1 MSSDEATGREA
12 AESGGDASTRGR
24 DTGRPN
30 PEEGSA
36 ARGPSSAGREAG
48 SAENGARS
56 DEGGAGS
63 AERGAAATDA
73 TDGAT
78 AATDGAD
85 AAEPQADGASTGE
98 TIGGTRGRK
107 GLGTFT
113 GVYRPTVMTI
123 LGLMMYVREGWM
135 VGEAGLL
142 GGILIILATF
152 LITGTAALSLSSIT
166 TNIHIGAGGV
176 FSIIS
181 KSLGLETG
189 GSIGVP
195 LYIGQALSGA
205 LYIYGFTEGWLYI
218 FPNHSP
224 WIVAYA
230 VFAAAFTVALI
241 SSNFAFRLQG
251 IVMFVILISM
261 ASIVLG
267 LPAAEGPERPQLWGR
282 FEDVSFWVLFAIFFP
297 AGTGVKVGASM
308 SGVLADPRKSI
319 PRGTLAAVGTALAV
333 YLGMAVWYS
342 LVATPEE
349 LIANR
354 LIVIEKAAVGELVLA
369 GLLASTFTATIS
381 TIVAA
386 PRVLQALADQ
396 KIVPKGDWLARLR
409 PNGEPRNAVIVTG
422 GLVAATLLLGSL
434 DAVAVLITMFFL
446 LIYLMIDVVVTI
458 EQGLGLIS
466 FRPTFSIPY
475 WVPILG
481 LASCTIALFIISPVF
496 ALVALTIIVSI
507 YIYLVNRQLTTP
519 WETVRSSIF
528 VSLADWATKKF
539 ARQANEA
546 NERSWKPDL
555 LVPVVSRTQLDG
567 IFRFLRL
574 LAEPKGSI
582 KIVGVATTPDGDDAD
597 EAIHRAGLHRLNDVT
612 RIFQDEELFAT
623 SAVIEAPT
631 LLQGVRVSASLMQ
644 GSAFRPNVLFGLPR
658 ALDDETLQ
666 GFVDIGR
673 RHHLGVALLFEHPE
687 ASLGEER
694 RINVWITD
702 QSPDWKL
709 GMRLPNLDLSLL
721 LALQIHG
728 KWQGTLRLLTVV
740 RDETNAGDAR
750 RFHEKLI
757 EDARLPPSTRSVVM
771 HGTLREKLAAA
782 PDADL
787 SVFGLAVDVE
797 REFLEFLVRE
807 SAGSCLFVRDSGR
820 ESALA

>member
-1 MSSDEATGREA
+1 MAAGGEA
-12 AESGGDASTRGR
+12 AAEGETAAGAAGETR
-24 DTGRPN
+24 DP
-30 PEEGSA
+30 SA
-36 ARGPSSAGREAG
+36 AEYAPPGVEDPAG
-48 SAENGARS
+48 
-56 DEGGAGS
+56 
-63 AERGAAATDA
+63 
-73 TDGAT
+73 DGAVGVE
-78 AATDGAD
+78 ASERD
-85 AAEPQADGASTGE
+85 EEGASTGE
-98 TIGGTRGRK
+98 TIGGARGKRE
-107 GLGTFT
+107 LGTFR

-123 LGLMMYVREGWM
+123 LGLMIYVREGWM
-135 VGEAGLL
+135 IGEAGLL
-142 GGILIILATF
+142 GGILIILCTF

-176 FSIIS
+176 FSIIA

-195 LYIGQALSGA
+195 LYMGQALSGA

-218 FPNHSP
+218 FPDHSP
-224 WIVAYA
+224 WIVAYV

-251 IVMFVILISM
+251 VVMFVILVSM

-267 LPAAEGPERPQLWGR
+267 LPAAETTQRPQLWGD
-282 FEDVSFWVLFAIFFP
+282 FENVSFWVLFAIFFP

-308 SGVLADPRKSI
+308 SGALADPRKSI

-333 YLGMAVWYS
+333 YIGMAVWYS

-349 LIANR
+349 LVGNR
-354 LIVIEKAAVGELVLA
+354 LIVIEKAAVGELVLI

-396 KIVPKGDWLARLR
+396 KILPKGEWLARLR

-466 FRPTFSIPY
+466 FRPTFRIPY
-475 WVPILG
+475 WVPIVG
-481 LASCTIALFIISPVF
+481 LASCTTALFIISPVF
-496 ALVALTIIVSI
+496 ALVALTIIASI
-507 YIYLVNRQLTTP
+507 YIYLVNRRLTTP

-528 VSLADWATKKF
+528 VSLADWATKRF
-539 ARQANEA
+539 ARSADEA

-555 LVPVVSRTQLDG
+555 LVPVVSRAQLDG

-582 KIVGVATTPDGDDAD
+582 KIIGVAQESDDR
-597 EAIHRAGLHRLNDVT
+597 ERAIEEVRRTGLDRLADVT

-623 SAVIEAPT
+623 SAVIEAPS

-644 GSAFRPNVLFGLPR
+644 GSAFRPNILFGLPR
-658 ALDDETLQ
+658 SLDKETLQ
-666 GFVDIGR
+666 GFVNVGKA
-673 RHHLGVALLFEHPE
+673 HQLGVALLYEHPE

-709 GMRLPNLDLSLL
+709 GMRLPNLDLSVL

-728 KWQGTLRLLTVV
+728 KWHGTLRLLTVC
-740 RDETNAGDAR
+740 RDEANTDDAR
-750 RFHEKLI
+750 AFHGKLI
-757 EDARLPPSTRSVVM
+757 EDARLPHSTESVVM
-771 HGTLREKLAAA
+771 HGTLRERLAEA
-782 PDADL
+782 PEADL
-787 SVFGLAVDVE
+787 SVFGLAVDVD
-797 REFLEFLVRE
+797 RDFLEYLVQE
-807 SAGSCLFVRDSGR
+807 SASSCLFVRDSGR